1 MTNEGQETRVA
12 RLLRMFRPPAKR
24 PPVAQFKHVTAQ
36 SIFPE
41 HIDDLGLPRDPMTA
55 KAAAEFLAI
64 QNQPAGAEHVFQNA
78 QECWLQTDQIW
89 QACKNRLGLEGVT
102 TALEANARLEKVGAI
117 EIVLP
122 VTDLLTNEEFGGEDT
137 SWQALVTELPNLER
151 RLSAAF
157 AATASIY
164 EQAKSDYPTARG
176 EETPNAVMN
185 YSQEAFLQWARK
197 KFKQPTCTSIEKF
210 IENEKDPEKL
220 AVLKMSLAFLE
231 GDPSQRSVVSRCI
244 TTPSSIFSERRQL
257 EFLSLTIPSSLP
269 MIILNEPALKLVAD
283 LRAGKIR
290 DSLKAALAGRQHSVT
305 RRDGNELRELRLALP
320 KEFTDRVRLT
330 DTGVEIDL
338 TNMGEAKIPMIL
350 GSLDHAFFRGAWFE
364 RVHTAI
370 NEGRAQYRTLSEAEI
385 ASWQE
390 DPFDKFWRLDSTY
403 LESKVGERDFSMD
416 VYPLYLQLEIK
427 RLIEMRA
434 AVMSPEGRTG
444 AGKSTLVKHIGRQLL
459 AVTCSGDI
467 NFGSF
472 GRQDNLVIL
481 RYKGP
486 RDANSLLEA
495 LRIVKAIAEKR
506 DRSRSENAQKGTLIV
521 VEEADS
527 IRWDPSLSDEY
538 RELGEALQNSASD
551 PKTDKRPVLGVF
563 IIGELKEGQDELPE
577 DKRSLMHGD
586 ASVFQKHRFNRVL
599 VVLEADEA
607 EAALISLLNQ
617 SIENNVSTIHR
628 IIARGLA
635 NQLRDNAISRLDYDR
650 AVDRLNQA
658 RDRLLPFLRE
668 TIEQMLTSNNAFVRL
683 TRVQNKSRAAE
694 YFNPTQMDTVIKVIN
709 QLLTSDITGFLNG
722 SPDSTIKAAA
732 DKRSLAFGPDRLAE
746 IQRNF
751 NSVVNQ
757 AIDNAIRIAAEK
769 GVGAMQAK
777 AKRERAIAAVRAA
790 RAMIELQHLVPLYG
804 SDGVALMAQEEG
816 VIPTLIDRRLR
827 ERLQADDPSVFSN
840 DFRMT
845 FVDNATF
852 IFRILKRIADP
863 IIHKGL
869 QTHLSGLVTL
879 LDDDRWTNE
888 EEVRIVQQEAQEV
901 LLAILNL
908 LGEEG
913 VSQLRERARQIRDL
927 SREAGRG

>member
-1 MTNEGQETRVA
+1 
-12 RLLRMFRPPAKR
+12 
-24 PPVAQFKHVTAQ
+24 
-36 SIFPE
+36 
-41 HIDDLGLPRDPMTA
+41 
-55 KAAAEFLAI
+55 
-64 QNQPAGAEHVFQNA
+64 
-78 QECWLQTDQIW
+78 
-89 QACKNRLGLEGVT
+89 
-102 TALEANARLEKVGAI
+102 
-117 EIVLP
+117 
-122 VTDLLTNEEFGGEDT
+122 
-137 SWQALVTELPNLER
+137 
-151 RLSAAF
+151 
-157 AATASIY
+157 
-164 EQAKSDYPTARG
+164 
-176 EETPNAVMN
+176 
-185 YSQEAFLQWARK
+185 
-197 KFKQPTCTSIEKF
+197 
-210 IENEKDPEKL
+210 
-220 AVLKMSLAFLE
+220 
-231 GDPSQRSVVSRCI
+231 
-244 TTPSSIFSERRQL
+244 
-257 EFLSLTIPSSLP
+257 
-269 MIILNEPALKLVAD
+269 
-283 LRAGKIR
+283 
-290 DSLKAALAGRQHSVT
+290 
-305 RRDGNELRELRLALP
+305 
-320 KEFTDRVRLT
+320 
-330 DTGVEIDL
+330 
-338 TNMGEAKIPMIL
+338 MGEAKIPMIL

-840 DFRMT
+840 DFRIT